1 MKQQDNDC
9 LLLAK
14 LHEWDP
20 DWGEKYR
27 RMSTNPWSNGVLP
40 VKLIE
45 LICLA
50 LNSAC
55 TNLQPEA
62 TRRHIR
68 AALAAGATREEIL
81 FVLKCSSL
89 LSIRSTGRVT
99 VSSSIATAAHS
110 IKRWIARLGD
120 PIPVTFRS
128 FPFEFLGENR
138 YGHIAG
144 LSPPNHA
151 EF

>member
-1 MKQQDNDC
+1 MKQQDNDG
-9 LLLAK
+9 LLAK
-14 LHEWDP
+14 LDEWDP

-81 FVLKCSSL
+81 FVLKCS
-89 LSIRSTGRVT
+89 
-99 VSSSIATAAHS
+99 
-110 IKRWIARLGD
+110 
-120 PIPVTFRS
+120 
-128 FPFEFLGENR
+128 
-138 YGHIAG
+138 
-144 LSPPNHA
+144 
-151 EF
+151 